1 MKRKENT
8 ERKGEVEKILLELSG
23 LEKKALFDKYQTDED
38 GLDPIQATERLDEY
52 GKNII
57 DFGKEKNLA
66 QRVSD
71 AIINP
76 FNIVL
81 LVVAAITF
89 VTDVVLSDEPSFA
102 TFIMLVAVI
111 IISAVISFVQEEKSN
126 NAAKKLQGMITVTN
140 PASTHII
147 STSVVTGDPELS
159 RNIANAVLNT
169 SIDAIYQVV
178 GTSEPTI
185 IDYAEAEAV
194 KEVTPSLY
202 RYLAIGTLAGILL
215 ACAFVTLRMLTD
227 NTMKTDD
234 DVERYLQLPVLAAIP
249 FFKE

>member
-1 MKRKENT
+1 MGTAAENKNKNVPVPANRAGDEEMEIDLIELFFT
-8 ERKGEVEKILLELSG
+8 LLAHWKLILLAMILGMAATGAVHYFLVKPSYSASTELYITS
-23 LEKKALFDKYQTDED
+23 
-38 GLDPIQATERLDEY
+38 
-52 GKNII
+52 
-57 DFGKEKNLA
+57 
-66 QRVSD
+66 SD
-71 AIINP
+71 
-76 FNIVL
+76 
-81 LVVAAITF
+81 
-89 VTDVVLSDEPSFA
+89 S
-102 TFIMLVAVI
+102 
-111 IISAVISFVQEEKSN
+111 VISIQDLQVGTALAADYTRIIKSRRVL
-126 NAAKKLQGMITVTN
+126 KDVIDTLELDTTVGKLQGMITVTN

-202 RYLAIGTLAGILL
+202 RYLAIGALAGILL

-234 DVERYLQLPVLAAIP
+234 DVERYLQLPVLAAVP

>member
-1 MKRKENT
+1 MGTAAENKNKNVPVPASAVNDPEMEIDLIELFFT
-8 ERKGEVEKILLELSG
+8 LLANWKIILLAMIVGMAATGAVHHFLIKPSYSASTELYITS
-23 LEKKALFDKYQTDED
+23 
-38 GLDPIQATERLDEY
+38 
-52 GKNII
+52 
-57 DFGKEKNLA
+57 
-66 QRVSD
+66 SD
-71 AIINP
+71 
-76 FNIVL
+76 
-81 LVVAAITF
+81 
-89 VTDVVLSDEPSFA
+89 S
-102 TFIMLVAVI
+102 
-111 IISAVISFVQEEKSN
+111 VISIQDLQVGTALAADYTRIIKSRRVL
-126 NAAKKLQGMITVTN
+126 KDVIDTLELDTSVESLQNMITVTN

-202 RYLAIGTLAGILL
+202 LFLAIGALAGIVL
-215 ACAFVTLRMLTD
+215 ACGFVTLRMLTD

-234 DVERYLQLPVLAAIP
+234 DVERYLQLPVLAAVP
-249 FFKE
+249 FYKE

>member
-1 MKRKENT
+1 
-8 ERKGEVEKILLELSG
+8 
-23 LEKKALFDKYQTDED
+23 
-38 GLDPIQATERLDEY
+38 
-52 GKNII
+52 
-57 DFGKEKNLA
+57 
-66 QRVSD
+66 
-71 AIINP
+71 
-76 FNIVL
+76 
-81 LVVAAITF
+81 
-89 VTDVVLSDEPSFA
+89 
-102 TFIMLVAVI
+102 
-111 IISAVISFVQEEKSN
+111 
-126 NAAKKLQGMITVTN
+126 MITVTN

-202 RYLAIGTLAGILL
+202 RFLAIGALAGIVL

-234 DVERYLQLPVLAAIP
+234 DIERYLQLPVLAAVP
-249 FFKE
+249 FYKE